1 MAPCNRNR
9 LVSRPFSGKFFSNDA
24 NHEFF
29 PISLF
34 NYYSAL
40 YCKKR
45 YRRFQKMTQ
54 IFAIFCGF
62 KPQKFANP
70 LLSLI
75 FIGDWNKKKRIRDFL
90 DFLGVI
96 FCFIITKKLLKN
108 DSNIAFCGFTGLTE
122 FLLPKRTLY
131 FKCDFPFRYLKT
143 SDFVWKP

>member
-9 LVSRPFSGKFFSNDA
+9 LVSRPFLGSFLVMMQIMNF
-24 NHEFF
+24 
-29 PISLF
+29 SLF

-75 FIGDWNKKKRIRDFL
+75 FIGDWNKKKIRDFL